1 MTSGSA
7 LFDTNILIDLF
18 SGRREAKQA
27 LEAWPPQN
35 AISLIT
41 WMEVMVGAKK
51 YHQEQRTRM
60 ALSTF
65 NIINISQDIAERSVA
80 LRQEYKLKLPDAI
93 ILATAQLHRLELIT
107 VSDAGESFLTTLV
120 SQEGK
125 RAARAARNHTA
136 ELTPLRRGT

>member
-1 MTSGSA
+1 
-7 LFDTNILIDLF
+7 
-18 SGRREAKQA
+18 
-27 LEAWPPQN
+27 N

-107 VSDAGESFLTTLV
+107 
-120 SQEGK
+120 
-125 RAARAARNHTA
+125 RNTKDFTGIPGVV
-136 ELTPLRRGT
+136 TPYEIHPE

>member
-1 MTSGSA
+1 MANGSA

-51 YHQEQRTRM
+51 YNQEHRTRVAM
-60 ALSTF
+60 SAF
-65 NIINISQDIAERSVA
+65 NVIGVSQEIAQRSVA
-80 LRQEYKLKLPDAI
+80 LRQEYGMKLPDAI
-93 ILATAQLHRLELIT
+93 ILATAQVHRLELVT
-107 VSDAGESFLTTLV
+107 RNTKDFAGIPGVVTPY
-120 SQEGK
+120 
-125 RAARAARNHTA
+125 
-136 ELTPLRRGT
+136 EL

>member
-1 MTSGSA
+1 
-7 LFDTNILIDLF
+7 
-18 SGRREAKQA
+18 
-27 LEAWPPQN
+27 
-35 AISLIT
+35 
-41 WMEVMVGAKK
+41 MVGAKK

-107 VSDAGESFLTTLV
+107 RNTKDFAGIPCVVTPY
-120 SQEGK
+120 
-125 RAARAARNHTA
+125 
-136 ELTPLRRGT
+136 ELHPE

>member
-18 SGRREAKQA
+18 SGHREAKQA

-80 LRQEYKLKLPDAI
+80 LRQEYKGRCEQVPDMRSSYSSGA
-93 ILATAQLHRLELIT
+93 H
-107 VSDAGESFLTTLV
+107 
-120 SQEGK
+120 
-125 RAARAARNHTA
+125 
-136 ELTPLRRGT
+136 PRGTS

>member
-1 MTSGSA
+1 
-7 LFDTNILIDLF
+7 
-18 SGRREAKQA
+18 
-27 LEAWPPQN
+27 
-35 AISLIT
+35 
-41 WMEVMVGAKK
+41 MVGAKK

-107 VSDAGESFLTTLV
+107 RNTKDFAGIPSV
-120 SQEGK
+120 V
-125 RAARAARNHTA
+125 
-136 ELTPLRRGT
+136 TPYEIHPE

>member
-1 MTSGSA
+1 MANGSA

-51 YHQEQRTRM
+51 YNQEHRTRVAM
-60 ALSTF
+60 SAF
-65 NIINISQDIAERSVA
+65 NVIGVSQEIAQRSVA
-80 LRQEYKLKLPDAI
+80 LRQEYGMKLPDAI
-93 ILATAQLHRLELIT
+93 ILATAQVHRLELVT
-107 VSDAGESFLTTLV
+107 RSTKDFAGIPGVVTPY
-120 SQEGK
+120 
-125 RAARAARNHTA
+125 
-136 ELTPLRRGT
+136 EL